1 MCFMVL
7 WQWLRDEGHG
17 IQEFKVLAVILVVLP
32 AVLSWVTSQWLLE
45 NRMATM
51 QERMATIQSEND
63 LLKSQTAATA
73 DWQGPLPEYSF
84 GETSLLVY
92 NSSEIWITQDVAQSV
107 SLDWGRMADVDAYAV
122 LRMSADGESAWVQ
135 GRVRNLTDGE
145 VVATTDRHN
154 GSVTITRFLLPRA
167 TVAKTYEM
175 QIRGENAGLFGK
187 VVLVS
192 LSR

>member
-1 MCFMVL
+1 MVP
-7 WQWLRDEGHG
+7 WQWLRDEWHG
-17 IQEFKVLAVILVVLP
+17 IQQFPVLAVILVLL
-32 AVLSWVTSQWLLE
+32 AAGLSWVTSQWLLK
-45 NRMATM
+45 N
-51 QERMATIQSEND
+51 RMATIQSEND
-63 LLKSQTAATA
+63 LLKSQAAVIA
-73 DWQGPLPEYSF
+73 DRQGPLPEYSF

-107 SLDWGRMADVDAYAV
+107 SLDWGRMTDVDAYAV
-122 LRMSADGESAWVQ
+122 LQMSAGGESAWVQ

-154 GSVTITRFLLPRA
+154 GSVTTTRFLLPRA

>member
-1 MCFMVL
+1 MVL
-7 WQWLRDEGHG
+7 WQWLRDEWHG
-17 IQEFKVLAVILVVLP
+17 IQQFPVLAVILVLL
-32 AVLSWVTSQWLLE
+32 AAGLSWVTSQWLLE

-51 QERMATIQSEND
+51 QSEID
-63 LLKSQTAATA
+63 LLKSQTAVTA

-107 SLDWGRMADVDAYAV
+107 SLEWGRMADVDAYAV

-135 GRVRNLTDGE
+135 GRVRNVTDGE

>member
-1 MCFMVL
+1 MVL

>member
-17 IQEFKVLAVILVVLP
+17 IQEFKVLEVILVVLP
-32 AVLSWVTSQWLLE
+32 AGLSWVTSQWLLE
-45 NRMATM
+45 N
-51 QERMATIQSEND
+51 RMATIQSEND